1 MMAQDWAR
9 SKTDAE
15 KAVMIRRA
23 RIGRVISIFCI
34 TMITV
39 LIILTL
45 VLPRFGITIGYV
57 TNGTDVR
64 KTFITPAYYVI
75 DVYRSPYFEMLLAT
89 EFILLYLMAMSYSGV
104 DNFLA
109 VLIFHVCGQLEN
121 LRVRVTNIKESKN
134 FDHVLTTIVEDHVQL
149 IRYFL

>member
-75 DVYRSPYFEMLLAT
+75 DRRL
-89 EFILLYLMAMSYSGV
+89 
-104 DNFLA
+104 
-109 VLIFHVCGQLEN
+109 
-121 LRVRVTNIKESKN
+121 SKSL
-134 FDHVLTTIVEDHVQL
+134 F
-149 IRYFL
+149 